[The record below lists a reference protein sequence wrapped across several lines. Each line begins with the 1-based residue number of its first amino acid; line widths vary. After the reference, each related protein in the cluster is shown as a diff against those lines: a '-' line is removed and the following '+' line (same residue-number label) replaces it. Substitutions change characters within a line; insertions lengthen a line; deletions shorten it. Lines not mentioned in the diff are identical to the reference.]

1 MHLAGSLD
9 IMEDEAEFNEDKNES
24 IGESENDQQKTCD
37 KLKLTTNW
45 SPDINPVVSSDED
58 DMWDKGNDIISQRK
72 NRTENDKCME
82 QTTESQ
88 LLMDRNSPSI
98 SLFEIFNEDM
108 AADQYY
114 EEIQEIVQPQTVDKL
129 EKIEEES
136 DGEEFLQGHPMVSED
151 TSDKYFPQNSQD
163 PSTIEPSEISLDE
176 LSAVIDEVD
185 INSTDK
191 PPAPSVTEIH
201 CFKHGTEPVLA
212 INAFSEEFT
221 WFHCNNSKF
230 TERMNDRGKVTKQI
244 YIGGWTS
251 SFVVLHSGD
260 MVYTEFEG
268 GTMQKVYKTG
278 KVEEFWTTKP
288 LMPLGVGL
296 ALDGGLLVCL
306 VDKDC
311 YDVSEDSM
319 RMVQHL
325 TEEGH
330 LTETYEYADDKR
342 VRLFNFPYRVA
353 ENFNTDICVVDRQS
367 KDVVI
372 IKVVSFDRRL
382 KFVYH
387 GNENTKERF
396 HPSGIVCD
404 TYCNII
410 ITDFNNHCIH
420 LLSDEGAFL
429 KFLTTDTEGLKYPYC
444 LSLYSNSRLWVGCKD
459 GVIRVYDYI
468 T

>member
-1 MHLAGSLD
+1 MEEEEEDRVGQWKDDSGSQ
-9 IMEDEAEFNEDKNES
+9 ARES
-24 IGESENDQQKTCD
+24 DRRRLPQTA
-37 KLKLTTNW
+37 W
-45 SPDINPVVSSDED
+45 SPDVNPVLSSDEEE
-58 DMWDKGNDIISQRK
+58 MWDTSNDIISQR
-72 NRTENDKCME
+72 NQSTDNDGSREQRTDRELCK
-82 QTTESQ
+82 
-88 LLMDRNSPSI
+88 DRNSASI
-98 SLFEIFNEDM
+98 SLFAISNEDM
-108 AADQYY
+108 ATDQIP
-114 EEIQEIVQPQTVDKL
+114 EEIQEIPEVKIVEKL
-129 EKIEEES
+129 EIIEEETTYR
-136 DGEEFLQGHPMVSED
+136 EESVQGHSVVRED
-151 TSDKYFPQNSQD
+151 NSDSQLLIISQD
-163 PSTIEPSEISLDE
+163 PKPTDPTEISLGD
-176 LSAVIDEVD
+176 LSAVINEVQV
-185 INSTDK
+185 NSLDK
-191 PPAPSVTEIH
+191 RLEPSVAEIH
-201 CFKHGTEPVLA
+201 CFKHGTEPILA
-212 INAFSEEFT
+212 INAFCDEFT

-230 TERMNDRGKVTKQI
+230 TERMNDQGKVTKQI

-251 SFVVLHSGD
+251 SFVVLNSGD

-268 GTMQKVYKTG
+268 CTMQKVYKTG

-311 YDVSEDSM
+311 YDVGDDSM

-325 TEEGH
+325 TEEGQ
-330 LTETYEYADDKR
+330 LTETYEYAEDKET
-342 VRLFNFPYRVA
+342 RLFNFPYRVA

-382 KFVYH
+382 KFMYH
-387 GNENTKERF
+387 GNTNTKDRF

-404 TYCNII
+404 SYCRII

-420 LLSDEGAFL
+420 VLSEEGAFL
-429 KFLTTDTEGLKYPYC
+429 KFLTTDNDGLKYPYC
-444 LSLYSNSRLWVGCKD
+444 LSLYDDSRLWVGCKD

>member
-1 MHLAGSLD
+1 MD
-9 IMEDEAEFNEDKNES
+9 EEDEGLGSGKHRTEPCVPD
-24 IGESENDQQKTCD
+24 
-37 KLKLTTNW
+37 TTW
-45 SPDINPVVSSDED
+45 SPNINPVVSSEDEEE
-58 DMWDKGNDIISQRK
+58 MWDPPDDIISHRLHPLSDGQC
-72 NRTENDKCME
+72 TEPGTGGEECKE
-82 QTTESQ
+82 
-88 LLMDRNSPSI
+88 RNPPSV
-98 SLFEIFNEDM
+98 SLFDMSSTDM
-108 AADQYY
+108 ANDQNP
-114 EEIQEIVQPQTVDKL
+114 EEIQMIREVKAVEKL
-129 EKIEEES
+129 ESIEEEPDREQS
-136 DGEEFLQGHPMVSED
+136 VQGRSVVREES
-151 TSDKYFPQNSQD
+151 SNSQLISQDSQPKD
-163 PSTIEPSEISLDE
+163 PTEISLGD
-176 LSAVIDEVD
+176 LSAVIDEVGTD
-185 INSTDK
+185 NTDK
-191 PPAPSVTEIH
+191 TRAPSVAEIH
-201 CFKHGTEPVLA
+201 CFKQGTEPVLA

-230 TERMNDRGKVTKQI
+230 TERINEHGKVTKQI

-268 GTMQKVYKTG
+268 CTMQKVYKTG

-311 YDVSEDSM
+311 YDVGVESM

-325 TEEGH
+325 TDEGH
-330 LTETYEYADDKR
+330 LTETYEYAEDKKT
-342 VRLFNFPYRVA
+342 RLFNFPYRVA

-382 KFVYH
+382 KFMYH
-387 GNENTKERF
+387 GNEHTKDRF

-404 TYCNII
+404 SSCRII

-420 LLSDEGAFL
+420 VLSEEGVFL
-429 KFLTTDTEGLKYPYC
+429 NFLTTDNDGLKYPYC
-444 LSLYSNSRLWVGCKD
+444 LSLYDNHRLWVGCKD

-468 T
+468 A